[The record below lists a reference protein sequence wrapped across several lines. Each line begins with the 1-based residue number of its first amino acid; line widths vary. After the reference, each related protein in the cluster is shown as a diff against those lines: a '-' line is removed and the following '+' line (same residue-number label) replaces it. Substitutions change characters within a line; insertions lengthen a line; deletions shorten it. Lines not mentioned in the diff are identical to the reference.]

1 MGDLEFYLLH
11 KPQVKPLKLTWKRD
25 QPSINKTLTKDLRS
39 FLVLFAHGTWPEG
52 IDDFTVVA
60 DGNGEEKCE
69 LGKLNPSRRALYYDL
84 KDSCLGGDGDIR
96 LMIKSSSRKV
106 EDTLRETTAIR
117 GIPNQRIRKMQ
128 ETETASPNRS
138 HRKVEKDKSLSLSS
152 SKKRKKSND
161 DAATPETD
169 LSSRG
174 TSTSRRLRLSE
185 NLKKQDVSPGTKRSS
200 PPKSVPVVV
209 TSDDWPGQRWG
220 HAMCATGP
228 DTLIL
233 VGGQGAN
240 QVISKDALW
249 ELNSVDLSWKV
260 PEVEHIPSRPD
271 LRTGHTVAYDEI
283 LKLVY
288 VFGGSKNVRWYNDL
302 FVLDVTKNKWS
313 LIETTGKAPTRA
325 YHTST
330 LYRGELFVFG
340 GIYPN
345 PNLEPDSC
353 SNDLYIFSSVNKS
366 WYEPLVFG
374 SKPKARSGH
383 SATLLGDKLVIFGGW
398 DAPVCFNDVHILDL
412 GLMEF
417 SSPDVSGAPPSPR
430 SWHAA
435 CPLSDNRV
443 LIHGGYNG
451 YQALSDAFVFS
462 LDSLSWQQVTLNGTG
477 PLGVRAGHILCSVS
491 DNPDDQES
499 EKILMFGGG
508 DNEDNF
514 FNDLHR
520 VTITES

>member
-1 MGDLEFYLLH
+1 MSCSLIYLF
-11 KPQVKPLKLTWKRD
+11 RD
-25 QPSINKTLTKDLRS
+25 QTSINKTLTKDLRS
-39 FLVLFAHGTWPEG
+39 FLVLFAHGTWPEE
-52 IDDFTVVA
+52 IEDFTVVA
-60 DGNGEEKCE
+60 DGKGEEKCE
-69 LGKLNPSRRALYYDL
+69 LGKLNPSRSVLFPLRKYTVMFTSKALYYDL

-106 EDTLRETTAIR
+106 EETLRETTAIR

-138 HRKVEKDKSLSLSS
+138 HRKVEKDKSLVLSS

-185 NLKKQDVSPGTKRSS
+185 NLKKQDIGRD
-200 PPKSVPVVV
+200 SVGPRNVCH
-209 TSDDWPGQRWG
+209 W
-220 HAMCATGP
+220 P

-330 LYRGELFVFG
+330 LFRGELFVFG